1 MAEAVRVFTTESP
14 RIRKIELDRPWHWLA
29 AGWRDLCRAPL
40 VSLGCGVIFA
50 AVGYGITLG
59 LWLADMIYLVLPMVC
74 GFIIVGPLMAV
85 GLYEVSRRLEAGEPV
100 TLTAAL
106 LAWRRN
112 ASQIGLM
119 GIALM
124 LFLFA
129 WLRLAALLFML
140 FYGLAPPSLET
151 LVADTFLSPEGLP
164 FLITGTIIGAVLSA
178 LVYAISVVSVP
189 LLLDRPDANVI
200 TAIATSV
207 VAVRENLVPL
217 AFWAVLIVGF
227 AAAGLVTL
235 YLGLIV
241 TLPLIG
247 HATWHAY
254 RDLVDH
260 PD

>member
-1 MAEAVRVFTTESP
+1 MAEAVPVFATQAP
-14 RIRKIELDRPWHWLA
+14 FIRKVELDRPWAWLA

-40 VSLGCGVIFA
+40 VSLTYGVVFA
-50 AVGYGITLG
+50 VAGYAITLG
-59 LWLADMIYLVLPMVC
+59 LWLVGLVYLVLPMVC
-74 GFIIVGPLMAV
+74 GFIIIGPLLAV
-85 GLYEVSRRLEAGEPV
+85 GLYEVSRRLDAGEPV
-100 TLTAAL
+100 TLKAAL
-106 LAWRRN
+106 LAWGRN

-119 GIALM
+119 GIVLM
-124 LFLFA
+124 LLLFA
-129 WLRLAALLFML
+129 WIRIAALLFML

-164 FLITGTIIGAVLSA
+164 FLITGTIIGAVLA
-178 LVYAISVVSVP
+178 GLAYAISVVSIP

-207 VAVRENLVPL
+207 VALRENPATLL
-217 AFWAVLIVGF
+217 FWGVLIAGF
-227 AAAGLVTL
+227 AGAGLITL

-254 RDLVDH
+254 RDLVDFE
-260 PD
+260 

>member
-1 MAEAVRVFTTESP
+1 MAQAVPVFTTEQP
-14 RIRKIELDRPWHWLA
+14 KIRKVELDRPWAWLA
-29 AGWRDLCRAPL
+29 AGWRDLRRAPV
-40 VSLGCGVIFA
+40 VSLTYGVIFA
-50 AVGYGITLG
+50 GLGYGITLG
-59 LWLADMIYLVLPMVC
+59 LWWSGLTYLILPMVC

-85 GLYEVSRRLEAGEPV
+85 GLYEVSRRLHAGEPV
-100 TLTAAL
+100 SVKAAL
-106 LAWRRN
+106 LAWGRN

-119 GIALM
+119 CIALM

-129 WLRLAALLFML
+129 WIRIAALLFML

-164 FLITGTIIGAVLSA
+164 FLITGTIIGALFA
-178 LVYAISVVSVP
+178 GLAYAISVVSIP

-200 TAIATSV
+200 TAIATSI
-207 VAVRENLVPL
+207 VAVKENPATL
-217 AFWAVLIVGF
+217 AFWAVLIAGFVG
-227 AAAGLVTL
+227 AGLVTL

-254 RDLVDH
+254 RDLVAFE
-260 PD
+260 

>member
-1 MAEAVRVFTTESP
+1 MAEAVPVFATQAP
-14 RIRKIELDRPWHWLA
+14 FIRKVELDRPWAWLA

-40 VSLGCGVIFA
+40 VSLTYGVIFA
-50 AVGYGITLG
+50 VAGYAITLG
-59 LWLADMIYLVLPMVC
+59 LWLIGLVYLVLPMVC
-74 GFIIVGPLMAV
+74 GFIIIGPLLAV
-85 GLYEVSRRLEAGEPV
+85 GLYEVSRRLDADEPV
-100 TLTAAL
+100 TLKAAL
-106 LAWRRN
+106 LAWGRN

-119 GIALM
+119 GIVLM
-124 LFLFA
+124 LLLFA
-129 WLRLAALLFML
+129 WIRIAALLFML

-164 FLITGTIIGAVLSA
+164 FLITGTIIGAVLA
-178 LVYAISVVSVP
+178 GLAYAISVVSIP

-207 VAVRENLVPL
+207 VALRENPATLL
-217 AFWAVLIVGF
+217 FWGVLIAGF
-227 AAAGLVTL
+227 AGAGLITL

-254 RDLVDH
+254 RDLVDFE
-260 PD
+260 